1 MTHPEMWVPNIP
13 MPEGLSEPRQRL
25 TLWKVLT
32 GTLSTDT
39 HPPFFYVLMW
49 AWTKCFGTSIWSIR
63 LPSALLGIACIPL
76 VFCLASLAG
85 QRTAGWVAA
94 GLLAANGPHV
104 FWSKVAR
111 MFSLACFLGVLATIL
126 LLLLA
131 RETRPRPTLQ
141 IGYMLVILLGLATHI
156 FFWALF
162 ITHILWSF
170 LNAWGKRQPIPGV
183 CKLQI
188 LTLILGSPLVAFG
201 VYQSG
206 SPVAFL
212 SGSVLLYS
220 REFVQFSF
228 LFPQEAVS
236 GLFASSASHSPG
248 QLQAW
253 TSAGPLFVFSLCLLL
268 LGIRSMKQ
276 PGETL
281 LAEQNG
287 PSGKLWIAAA
297 GLGMLAILTFIVMAN
312 RFVARPN
319 PTLQFTKLMIILPL
333 LLAGLGFLIQR
344 TWDRLPNWGR
354 HLVNNGFFVGSPG
367 LVKMS
372 AVFPFVILAT
382 ISVFKPIL
390 NQRGMLFVAPYLL
403 LVLAGGMV
411 SLLRKRW
418 LGVSLFVLV
427 GILHG
432 NSLVAYNAMRVDPA
446 DFRTFSAMLAPH
458 LQKTDLIFLQPNW
471 SVTPIFYYLA
481 EDHYRFVGKDYREAC
496 RQEPDARVWA
506 LLFYQQGMT
515 GEMVE
520 ALADYQVLQRV
531 EMPHA
536 RAILYSR
543 RRLESLSQ
551 QREVRE
557 LGSK

>member
-1 MTHPEMWVPNIP
+1 MTHPEMWVPNIR

-49 AWTKCFGTSIWSIR
+49 AWTKYFGTGIWSIR

-76 VFCLASLAG
+76 VFWLASLAG

-94 GLLAANGPHV
+94 GLLAASGSHI

-141 IGYMLVILLGLATHI
+141 IGYMFAILLGLATHI

-162 ITHILWSF
+162 ITHMLWSF

-206 SPVAFL
+206 SPVASL
-212 SGSVLLYS
+212 SGSVLLYA

-236 GLFASSASHSPG
+236 GLFASSPSHSPS

-253 TSAGPLFVFSLCLLL
+253 AGAGPLFVFSLCLLL

-281 LAEQNG
+281 LAEQKG
-287 PSGKLWIAAA
+287 PSGKLWMAAS
-297 GLGMLAILTFIVMAN
+297 GLGVLAILTFIVMAK

-319 PTLQFTKLMIILPL
+319 PTLQLTKLMIILPF

-354 HLVNNGFFVGSPG
+354 HLVNNGFFMGSPG

-372 AVFPFVILAT
+372 AIVPFVILST

-390 NQRGMLFVAPYLL
+390 NQRGMLFIAPYLL

-418 LGVSLFVLV
+418 LAVSLFVLV

-432 NSLVAYNAMRVDPA
+432 SSLVAYNAMRVDPA

-458 LQKTDLIFLQPNW
+458 LQKADLIFLQPNW
-471 SVTPIFYYLA
+471 SVTPIFYYLT

-506 LLFYQQGMT
+506 LFFYKQGIT
-515 GEMVE
+515 GEMAE
-520 ALADYQVLQRV
+520 ALADYQVLQSV

-536 RAILYSR
+536 RAVLYSR
-543 RRLESLSQ
+543 RRPESLSPQ
-551 QREVRE
+551 
-557 LGSK
+557 